1 MNALFAK
8 GDGKGTYP
16 TYPRSEGRS
25 LLTPGTRLW
34 LEFFAADVPS
44 IVRQKL
50 STRIRSHEKFGL
62 EVGARARVVR
72 ARFSSPGFVTIDG
85 ARALAKVIDILHAGD
100 LAKEERRAIIERV
113 RAETEVLHAQAA
125 KTKVEALAG
134 AISALQ
140 TLGISTDQIVRL
152 LQRDGALVKLLG
164 EPVAE
169 IEAAQATG
177 VLEEA
182 SRGAAEKDRD
192 SSA

>member
-1 MNALFAK
+1 
-8 GDGKGTYP
+8 
-16 TYPRSEGRS
+16 
-25 LLTPGTRLW
+25 
-34 LEFFAADVPS
+34 
-44 IVRQKL
+44 
-50 STRIRSHEKFGL
+50 
-62 EVGARARVVR
+62 
-72 ARFSSPGFVTIDG
+72 
-85 ARALAKVIDILHAGD
+85 VIDILHSGD